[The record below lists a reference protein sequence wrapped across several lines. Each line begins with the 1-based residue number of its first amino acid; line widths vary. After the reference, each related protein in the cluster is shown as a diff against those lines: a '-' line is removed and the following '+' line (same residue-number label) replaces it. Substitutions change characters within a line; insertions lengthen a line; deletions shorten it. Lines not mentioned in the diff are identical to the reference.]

1 MLKKACL
8 LERNEAAKLIDGSY
22 LRDVADQ
29 NDLKKEMTFMIMAK
43 GYHPKVIVEYERIPY
58 VYEPGNVRITF
69 DMNVTSSTDV
79 SHFLDEYAK
88 RRLVLPVD
96 TLIME
101 VKYDEFFPEM
111 IYDCINI
118 GALEQL
124 SISKYTLCHKYMIQ
138 AEDIV

>member
-1 MLKKACL
+1 M
-8 LERNEAAKLIDGSY
+8 
-22 LRDVADQ
+22 
-29 NDLKKEMTFMIMAK
+29 
-43 GYHPKVIVEYERIPY
+43 
-58 VYEPGNVRITF
+58 RITF

-101 VKYDEFFPEM
+101 VKYDEFLPEM

-124 SISKYTLCHKYMIQ
+124 SISKYTICRKYMIQ